1 MLGII
6 INITKALDSRSIP
19 SSLSMNLGRNDK
31 KTKRLQLLEKVA
43 ATIAKNGLLRSK
55 SLMGI
60 FFYWFF
66 LLGRVGRT
74 TIKIILFEGGLDVQ
88 K

>member
-60 FFYWFF
+60 FFIGSDEGAF
-66 LLGRVGRT
+66 L
-74 TIKIILFEGGLDVQ
+74 IIYSSSSEDILL
-88 K
+88 

>member
-1 MLGII
+1 
-6 INITKALDSRSIP
+6 
-19 SSLSMNLGRNDK
+19 MNLGRNDK

-60 FFYWFF
+60 FLIGSDDGAF
-66 LLGRVGRT
+66 LR
-74 TIKIILFEGGLDVQ
+74 IYSSSSEDILL
-88 K
+88 